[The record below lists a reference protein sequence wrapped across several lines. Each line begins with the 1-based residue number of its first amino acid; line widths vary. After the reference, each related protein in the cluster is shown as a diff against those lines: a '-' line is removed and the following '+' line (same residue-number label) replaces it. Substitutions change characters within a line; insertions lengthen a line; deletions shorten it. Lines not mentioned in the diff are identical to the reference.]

1 MAIPKRYVRDSSSIP
16 TMSGRSS
23 QGDEPHTIYMRITCL
38 EMEKARRSKERKSAM
53 ARVNHIDE
61 RIQSIDIEKAD
72 LLGKMG
78 DHVASRGAVR
88 ATPLSPDNGAR
99 PPFRIRY

>member
-1 MAIPKRYVRDSSSIP
+1 
-16 TMSGRSS
+16 MSGRSS

-38 EMEKARRSKERKSAM
+38 EMEKARRNKERESAM
-53 ARVNHIDE
+53 SRVNHIDE
-61 RIQSIDIEKAD
+61 RIQSIEVEKAD

-78 DHVASRGAVR
+78 ERVAPRGEAR
-88 ATPLSPDNGAR
+88 ATPPSPVDGAR